1 MKLDGKWDGKGGVG
15 EWGGGKDIRKTEL
28 RKKEIDKNCL
38 CFSKV
43 RIYPGRIFSK
53 KYHNLTF
60 FIN

>member
-1 MKLDGKWDGKGGVG
+1 MG

-43 RIYPGRIFSK
+43 RIYPGRIFRK
-53 KYHNLTF
+53 KYHNLTL